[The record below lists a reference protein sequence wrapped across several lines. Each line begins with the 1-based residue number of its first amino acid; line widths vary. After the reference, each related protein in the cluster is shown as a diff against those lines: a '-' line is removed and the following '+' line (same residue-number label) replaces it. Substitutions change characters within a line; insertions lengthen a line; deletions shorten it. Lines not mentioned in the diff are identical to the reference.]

1 MQRLGLGYEF
11 YKRFID
17 DDLYYVDKTLL
28 IRDVIQQS
36 QTGRRGMEDR
46 ISFSIPNVRRTPPL
60 SWN

>member
-46 ISFSIPNVRRTPPL
+46 ISFSIPNVHRIPP
-60 SWN
+60 SFWN